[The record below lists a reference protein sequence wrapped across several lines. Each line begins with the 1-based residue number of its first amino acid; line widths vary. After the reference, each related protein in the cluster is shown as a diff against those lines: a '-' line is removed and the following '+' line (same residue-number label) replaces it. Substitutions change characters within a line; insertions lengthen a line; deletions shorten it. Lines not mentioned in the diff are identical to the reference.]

1 MPQDGSVNEVGLR
14 LVIDEEKAT
23 GKLPPGFSMQEI
35 LLDRFV
41 KEAAESV
48 YRCFGEG

>member
-1 MPQDGSVNEVGLR
+1 MEASIKSGFDWLLMKKRRP
-14 LVIDEEKAT
+14 A
-23 GKLPPGFSMQEI
+23 PGFSMQEI